1 MPIQSDHHILTG
13 TTSFTS
19 LNSHLGIE
27 QSRCDDLESLAYI
40 LIYFLHGSLPWY
52 NAKASANNQCNR
64 IRQMKVD
71 LIPSLVVGL
80 PNEFSVFLDYTC
92 ALSFESK
99 PNYAYMR
106 RLFRDLRIREE
117 HEDDDV
123 FDWCLLTMNRDETL
137 SNHMRVNGKTREYDS
152 GTVGYSDRVVVLF

>member
-27 QSRCDDLESLAYI
+27 QPRHDDLESLAYI
-40 LIYFLHGSLPWY
+40 FIYFLRGSLPWY
-52 NAKASANNQCNR
+52 NTKASTNNQRNK

-71 LIPSLVVGL
+71 SIPSLVVGL
-80 PNEFSVFLDYTC
+80 PNEFSVFLDYTH

-99 PNYAYMR
+99 PDYAYMCC
-106 RLFRDLRIREE
+106 LFRDLRIREE

-123 FDWCLLTMNRDETL
+123 FDWCLPMMN
-137 SNHMRVNGKTREYDS
+137 
-152 GTVGYSDRVVVLF
+152 